1 MSLDDSSRKSVTW
14 NFFKSLNFKIKFID
28 QTKAFE
34 SYTLLC
40 IKQKTNENRL
50 YDMEKSTQYSVMT

>member
-1 MSLDDSSRKSVTW
+1 MPLDASFISVSLDDSSKKSVTW

-34 SYTLLC
+34 SWHTHTTVY
-40 IKQKTNENRL
+40 KTEN
-50 YDMEKSTQYSVMT
+50 